1 MFLQEV
7 LEGLFLLELL
17 LSQHCPVKQ
26 PNGHH
31 CHDHTSTQPWS
42 RGESQSL
49 PYLSTWYARNTLT
62 SIYTRQ
68 TLRRDT
74 NQQHCLDVLF
84 HPAANPYIHSN
95 KEDVYRRDLRCLLL
109 VLEDLW
115 YLLALE
121 RPAERDFHYKQKL
134 SVCENTES
142 YLHTHTCSPL
152 GPASPILPLW
162 PRSPLN
168 KDRHKSQTNKTKIC
182 FCLLHQHTA
191 EQTFE

>member
-17 LSQHCPVKQ
+17 LSQRCPVKQ
-26 PNGHH
+26 PNVHH
-31 CHDHTSTQPWS
+31 CHDHTSTQSWS

-95 KEDVYRRDLRCLLL
+95 KKDVYRNVKGLTLSPFGPG
-109 VLEDLW
+109 
-115 YLLALE
+115 
-121 RPAERDFHYKQKL
+121 RP
-134 SVCENTES
+134 VI
-142 YLHTHTCSPL
+142 PL
-152 GPASPILPLW
+152 GPWAPCRKRFSL
-162 PRSPLN
+162 
-168 KDRHKSQTNKTKIC
+168 QTKHCQSVKTLKVTCIHIPVH
-182 FCLLHQHTA
+182 L
-191 EQTFE
+191 